1 MVALLLASAIM
12 SSPSEIQFKAMT
24 YNIRYGTAKD
34 GDNAWPHRRGAL
46 IGVIREHAPDVLGLQ
61 EALKFQLDE
70 INSALP
76 GYTTIGVGR
85 DDGKERG
92 EYAALLVKTEKFQV
106 LDKGWFWLSDTPEKV
121 ASRTWG
127 NNVTRI
133 CTWAKL
139 KLGDHTFTAV
149 STHWDHES
157 QEAREKSAKLILDRI
172 QDRPMILMADF
183 NAGLTNPAITTLGEH
198 LRDSWSI
205 KNPGSLE
212 PLTFNGFRKNSPEH
226 GEKID
231 GIWVSAEWD
240 VAAAGIDRREGGASY
255 PSDHFPV
262 WAKLVTG
269 NIVRYE
275 L

>member
-1 MVALLLASAIM
+1 MVAFLLAAAMI
-12 SSPSEIQFKAMT
+12 SPSPAIELKAMT
-24 YNIRYGTAKD
+24 YNIRYGTAGD
-34 GDNAWPHRRGAL
+34 GENAWPHRRKDL
-46 IGVIREHAPDVLGLQ
+46 IHTIRDHDPDILALQ

-70 INSALP
+70 INAEIP
-76 GYTTIGVGR
+76 GYLTIGVGR

-92 EYAALLVKTEKFQV
+92 EYAALLVKSGEFEV
-106 LDKGWFWLSDTPEKV
+106 AEKGWFWLSDTPEVV

-127 NNVTRI
+127 NVVTRI

-139 KLGDHTFTAV
+139 KAGEHSFTVV

-157 QEAREKSAKLILDRI
+157 QEAREKSAKLILQRVSS
-172 QDRPMILMADF
+172 RPLILMADF
-183 NAGLTNPAITTLGEH
+183 NAGHSNQAITTLGPK

-205 KNPGSLE
+205 KNSHLPE

-231 GIWVSAEWD
+231 GVWISSEWLVED
-240 VAAAGIDRREGGASY
+240 AGIDRRTGGASY

-262 WAKLVTG
+262 WAKLKLPD
-269 NIVRYE
+269 E
-275 L
+275 